1 MSFLIAGAAVVGV
14 GAGIYTSIQGSKA
27 KKEAQDAQKIARAEM
42 DRNKAAYEKLD
53 TTNPYLD
60 MENKFQE
67 NVYEDLTVNQ
77 QEAQFIKQ
85 QQQQQQAN
93 IMQQMGGAA
102 GGSGIAA
109 LAQAMSN
116 QGQLAAQRA
125 AVSIGQQEAAN
136 QKLAAQGEL
145 IVQKGEQ
152 NVENMRLEGEVLSR
166 EWEQDKMATLLGMS
180 QAEVGAAGEAVAAG
194 REIQMQGIGMIGGT
208 AGKIG
213 GGLAGAS
220 DIRLKDNIT
229 KTGISESGIPIYTF
243 NYKGDDTIWSG
254 TMAQDLIELGREDA
268 VTIMDNGYYGVY
280 YDMVD
285 VNMKRLNNR

>member
-1 MSFLIAGAAVVGV
+1 MSFLIAGAAVVGI

-27 KKEAQDAQKIARAEM
+27 KKEAQDAQTKAQQEM
-42 DRNKAAYEKLD
+42 NRNKAAYEKLD

-194 REIQMQGIGMIGGT
+194 QQTQMQGIGMIGST
-208 AGKIG
+208 AGKIAG
-213 GGLAGAS
+213 GAAS

-229 KTGISESGIPIYTF
+229 KTGVSESGIPIYTF